1 MICNNIKCNMILA
14 LILNAPNIVD
24 RANSGFHGFPALHVR
39 LLPGSGADGF
49 VLSHLSTSWSC
60 KHWSLQDAEHR
71 LCLDGCPSHEK
82 TKFQTIQTCWWFR
95 GKQPVVNGVKELTQN
110 IGYKL
115 RYRFVFATPRCLASH
130 EMRGWN
136 RKPFG
141 GSKPGALFCS
151 FGIILHT
158 QMILGDKS
166 NKYRHLNLLI
176 FFCDFLRGKSETHKW
191 GIYGADVSIVTF
203 QDGPFNFSKSR
214 RNLVDVDLSKWQ
226 F

>member
-1 MICNNIKCNMILA
+1 
-14 LILNAPNIVD
+14 
-24 RANSGFHGFPALHVR
+24 
-39 LLPGSGADGF
+39 
-49 VLSHLSTSWSC
+49 
-60 KHWSLQDAEHR
+60 
-71 LCLDGCPSHEK
+71 
-82 TKFQTIQTCWWFR
+82 
-95 GKQPVVNGVKELTQN
+95 VKELTQN

-176 FFCDFLRGKSETHKW
+176 FFAISCVENQKRINGASMGQMFLLLLFRMDHLTSANPGET
-191 GIYGADVSIVTF
+191 
-203 QDGPFNFSKSR
+203 
-214 RNLVDVDLSKWQ
+214 
-226 F
+226 